1 MCNSNI
7 VFNSITSHIIVIN
20 NLTGFNRPVGR
31 GGGGGV
37 QMLLIIRI
45 SIKKEKK
52 NMMLVSRNFR
62 SIWGIL
68 VWIISSIKKSH
79 IILKISTK
87 IYNNKKENKKCK
99 FYSRIKRKGIR
110 KKRGEI
116 NF

>member
-87 IYNNKKENKKCK
+87 TYNNKKK
-99 FYSRIKRKGIR
+99 IKNASFIRASKG
-110 KKRGEI
+110 KG
-116 NF
+116 